1 MANNNR
7 EMPKAT
13 EPLYFVVDEKM
24 NSADLTDKGT
34 DWLAK
39 QVNDKELFVLPDITT
54 EMSEL
59 EARTDLTDQE
69 RLDKKDEMLAHYG
82 VQSERVHTLQQ
93 APEGLHHVQ

>member
-1 MANNNR
+1 
-7 EMPKAT
+7 MPKAT

-69 RLDKKDEMLAHYG
+69 RLDKKDEDAGSRWCTERTCSHLAA
-82 VQSERVHTLQQ
+82 